1 MSKALI
7 RIGTR
12 SSPLALWQAR
22 WVQKLLKDQNKDSEL
37 VLIQSQGD
45 QNSTR
50 PLYEMNIQGVFTK
63 ALDIAL
69 LDHKIDI
76 AVHSYKDVPT
86 LLATGISNFAVLK
99 RGNVSDILVT
109 KTAEENWPEK
119 AKIGTSSLRRSAQ
132 WKHRYPSHD
141 SELLRGNVQKRL
153 ETLGKSN
160 WIGALFASAGLER
173 VEALPLNYM
182 TLDWM
187 IPAPAQGAVCIA
199 GRTEDKD
206 LQATIKLMECANT
219 QTATQQERLF
229 LRLLEGGCSAPIGAL
244 MTPTQAGWHFKGGVF
259 SLDGK
264 EKAVYENH
272 FPIEEAEKIGALA
285 AEAVLADGGAAIMSA
300 IKKK

>member
-1 MSKALI
+1 M
-7 RIGTR
+7 
-12 SSPLALWQAR
+12 
-22 WVQKLLKDQNKDSEL
+22 
-37 VLIQSQGD
+37 
-45 QNSTR
+45 
-50 PLYEMNIQGVFTK
+50 
-63 ALDIAL
+63 
-69 LDHKIDI
+69 
-76 AVHSYKDVPT
+76 
-86 LLATGISNFAVLK
+86 
-99 RGNVSDILVT
+99 
-109 KTAEENWPEK
+109 
-119 AKIGTSSLRRSAQ
+119 
-132 WKHRYPSHD
+132 
-141 SELLRGNVQKRL
+141 
-153 ETLGKSN
+153 GKSN